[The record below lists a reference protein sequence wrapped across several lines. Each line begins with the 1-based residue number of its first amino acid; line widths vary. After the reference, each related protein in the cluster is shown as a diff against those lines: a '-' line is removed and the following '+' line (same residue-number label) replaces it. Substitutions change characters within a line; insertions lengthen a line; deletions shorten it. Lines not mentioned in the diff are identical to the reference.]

1 VWDLDDQNGLHIK
14 AKKKL
19 LAFVEVPQ
27 KVRLGRTAERDLSL
41 TPIRK
46 LGLLQAMADFI
57 ACGAVLKADFM
68 QQTGD
73 EAFIFN
79 IASAEESNCTSRRVS
94 KGKVRMKVCLY
105 FRLIRREGGD
115 KNE

>member
-1 VWDLDDQNGLHIK
+1 VWDLDDGNGLHVK

-19 LAFVEVPQ
+19 LAFLKDPR

-46 LGLLQAMADFI
+46 LGLLEAMCEFI
-57 ACGAVLKADFM
+57 ECGALLKADFM

-73 EAFIFN
+73 EAFIFEYCQCGGLEVYVK
-79 IASAEESNCTSRRVS
+79 ASFKGEGPNENLFVFSAHPTRRW
-94 KGKVRMKVCLY
+94 
-105 FRLIRREGGD
+105 
-115 KNE
+115 